1 MYANR
6 SNSHV
11 IDRMIDVGEKKHRIS
26 IGQENDRNVV
36 QLQKMQRRTHPRE
49 AKTSIRYHL
58 DRINEERKVLK
69 LRRSIQDYNSGFTM
83 ESWTIRANALRQK
96 KTSIISRLVYTN
108 RLLGRAPEVY
118 FSDPDRCHG
127 CDAVCT
133 FMQWSSQ
140 NVCLSCGLVR
150 FVLFSVD
157 DSSKDVLVTK
167 DPVSGMDVSPEGT
180 SSQSTTRE
188 PGVSGCEYQ
197 YLRIPLYR
205 KYLGQFEE
213 SVNIPMD
220 VMRILYRYLS
230 NIHLQNSIRC
240 RPTPVG
246 NILRQNG
253 YSKWSNFSVR
263 ISKAFNGEPIP
274 ILSPELIDKLSER
287 FGIIFKASIGTKHK
301 LPCFE
306 YLTHVLLLCERQPD
320 LAQSFVLHKT
330 PGTNRKSME
339 VVQELLKLANVP
351 MEDWEL
357 CPTH

>member
-1 MYANR
+1 
-6 SNSHV
+6 
-11 IDRMIDVGEKKHRIS
+11 
-26 IGQENDRNVV
+26 
-36 QLQKMQRRTHPRE
+36 
-49 AKTSIRYHL
+49 
-58 DRINEERKVLK
+58 
-69 LRRSIQDYNSGFTM
+69 
-83 ESWTIRANALRQK
+83 
-96 KTSIISRLVYTN
+96 
-108 RLLGRAPEVY
+108 
-118 FSDPDRCHG
+118 
-127 CDAVCT
+127 
-133 FMQWSSQ
+133 MQWSSQ

-167 DPVSGMDVSPEGT
+167 DPVSGMDVLPEVQANPGE
-180 SSQSTTRE
+180 SS
-188 PGVSGCEYQ
+188 VSCEYQ

-205 KYLGQFEE
+205 KYLGQFED
-213 SVNIPMD
+213 SVIIPVD

-274 ILSPELIDKLSER
+274 ILSPELIDRLSER

-306 YLTHVLLLCERQPD
+306 YLTHVLLHCEEKPE

-339 VVQELLKLANVP
+339 IVQELLKLAKVP
-351 MEDWEL
+351 PEDWKL